1 MTKIYVETSE
11 TTGGVL
17 NISTQPM
24 GSIYQEV
31 ILKDPA
37 INFDKLPGY
46 EVIFTNSEYCLVF
59 NQEKYD
65 AYIAEQKKEEAL
77 KEGEE
82 LMENLTVQTILAK
95 ATDEEAYVMRY
106 MYDEWAPKT
115 KYAVGDRRRF
125 GDNLYKCKQAHT
137 SEEGPD
143 RTPDRTPDKLPALWD
158 LIAPDDPTLGTKDN
172 PIIIPEPFSS
182 MVYVKGKYYQE
193 DGMLYLMNRQ
203 GMEDGEEI
211 SLTFKPSQLVGLYFE
226 VVTEEE

>member
-1 MTKIYVETSE
+1 MTKVYVETSE
-11 TTGGVL
+11 STGGVL

-24 GSIYQEV
+24 RSIYQEV

-46 EVIFTNSEYCLVF
+46 EVIFTNGEYCLVF

-115 KYAVGDRRRF
+115 KYAVEDRRRF

-143 RTPDRTPDKLPALWD
+143 RTPDKLPALWD
-158 LIAPDDPTLGTKDN
+158 LIAPEDPTLGTIDN
-172 PIIIPEPFSS
+172 PIPIPEPFSS
-182 MVYVKGKYYQE
+182 MEYVKGKYYIE
-193 DGMLYLMNRQ
+193 DGVIYLMSRD
-203 GMEDGEEI
+203 GMEDGEKV
-211 SLTFKPSQLVGLYFE
+211 SLTYKPSQQTPHYFTKVE
-226 VVTEEE
+226 KGE